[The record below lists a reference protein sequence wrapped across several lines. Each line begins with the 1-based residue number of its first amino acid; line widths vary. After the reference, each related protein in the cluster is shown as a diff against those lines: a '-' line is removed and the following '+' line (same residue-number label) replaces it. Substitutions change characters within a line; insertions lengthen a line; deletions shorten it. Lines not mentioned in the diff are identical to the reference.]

1 MKRNKNAVLLLGLL
15 VAAMSVGFFTSL
27 PNVSAQ
33 GIFDGETLAFYNVY
47 TALPITN
54 VSVFMDWFVS
64 EGGTAVNITHLNA
77 ANLDGVT
84 ALILNCPDADQD
96 ESHAVSMFTQAQA
109 EAVRDWFLAPG
120 AHKFLWSSADSSYT
134 IAGLEIGYRPNNA
147 SFMLEVLGSKLR
159 YEPTSVEDPYY
170 NAAGSYRPF
179 LNWTTTDPVVADCVE
194 NVTDVLAH
202 SPTCLYGM
210 DGNTP
215 VALET
220 TTLPNVHIIMMT
232 GAGGTFNDP
241 NPVTD
246 PMKAHTNGAEGHW
259 VMVAA
264 ELGIGGTTNKL
275 VASGC
280 APIGGYNPMFFD
292 ESKGIRC
299 DGQQFVKNT
308 VIWGLTGPVAPPFDP
323 TLLLIGGGVAVAVVI
338 VIVIIYFFMRRRG

>member
-1 MKRNKNAVLLLGLL
+1 MKRNKNAVMFLGIL

-47 TALPITN
+47 TTLDTTN
-54 VSVFMDWFVS
+54 VSVFMDWFES
-64 EGGTAVNITHLNA
+64 EGGTCVNITHLNA

-84 ALILNCPDADQD
+84 CLILNCPDADQD
-96 ESHAVSMFTQAQA
+96 EGHAVSEFTQAQA

-120 AHKFLWSSADSSYT
+120 PHKFFWSSSDSSYT
-134 IAGLEIGYRPNNA
+134 SAGYEKAYRSNNA
-147 SFMLEVLGSKLR
+147 SYVLEVLGSNLR
-159 YEPTSVEDPYY
+159 YEPTSVEDPYN
-170 NAAGSYRPF
+170 NAAGAYRPF
-179 LNWTTTDPVVADCVE
+179 INWTTSDPVVIDCVE
-194 NVTDVLAH
+194 NVSQVLAH
-202 SPTCLYGM
+202 SPTCVYGM
-210 DGNTP
+210 DGTTP

-241 NPVTD
+241 TPTTD
-246 PMKAHTNGAEGHW
+246 PMKVHTNGAEGHW
-259 VMVAA
+259 AMVVA

-280 APIGGYNPMFFD
+280 APIGGYAPMFFD
-292 ESKGIRC
+292 EYKGIRA
-299 DGQQFVKNT
+299 DGQQFVKNV
-308 VIWGLTGPVAPPFDP
+308 VIWGLTGPAAPPFDP
-323 TLLLIGGGVAVAVVI
+323 TLLLIGAGVAVAVII